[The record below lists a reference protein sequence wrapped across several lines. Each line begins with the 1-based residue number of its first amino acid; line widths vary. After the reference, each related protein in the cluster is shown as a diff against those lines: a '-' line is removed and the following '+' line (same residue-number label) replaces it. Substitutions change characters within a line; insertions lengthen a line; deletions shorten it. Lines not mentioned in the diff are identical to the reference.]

1 MTCFRSKVP
10 RFGTGGNVTSGY
22 RVVNDCISRS
32 KMGSSYKSKK
42 HSRIAWNTIEKV
54 EE

>member
-1 MTCFRSKVP
+1 M
-10 RFGTGGNVTSGY
+10 TSGY
-22 RVVNDCISRS
+22 RVVNDCISLS

-42 HSRIAWNTIEKV
+42 HSRMACNMVKKV